1 MEIDTY
7 EYEAGQ
13 NRGERKE
20 EKAEEEERRSKYNTV
35 WLVDCIQKCWSSKLP
50 YQGNYKPF

>member
-20 EKAEEEERRSKYNTV
+20 EKAEEEERIGTYILQCGWRIT
-35 WLVDCIQKCWSSKLP
+35 
-50 YQGNYKPF
+50 